1 MKKMEIK
8 NTNYGH
14 VEYNGFHFNTCPKCG
29 REIIPPRGK
38 SRQTYRTCAWCCNTH
53 KAGVRDQRIKE
64 AERELLRLQGEES
77 SGDDE

>member
-1 MKKMEIK
+1 MRTK
-8 NTNYGH
+8 NHNYGH
-14 VEYNGFHFNTCPKCG
+14 VGYNGFHFNDCPECG

-53 KAGVRDQRIKE
+53 KTGARELRIKE

-77 SGDDE
+77 SGDDG